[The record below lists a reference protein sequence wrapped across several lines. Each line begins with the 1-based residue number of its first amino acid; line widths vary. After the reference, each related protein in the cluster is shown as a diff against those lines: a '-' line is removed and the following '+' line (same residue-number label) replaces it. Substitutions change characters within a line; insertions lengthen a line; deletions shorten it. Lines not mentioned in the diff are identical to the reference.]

1 MVRRDEISATPSR
14 PAASDVNPNS
24 LPKKSGEAS
33 GAAAPEPSPEPSSGA
48 ARAGK
53 RASRTPKAGAKS
65 SGAAGASG
73 GITPMMA
80 QYLEIK
86 RAHPDCLLFYR
97 MGDFYE
103 LFFDDAGLAAEA
115 LDIALTKRGQHL
127 GEDIPMCGVPVH
139 SAEGYLSRLIRK
151 GFKVAICEQIED
163 PAEAKKRGAKSVVE
177 RAVVRLVTPGTI
189 TEDELLDARSH
200 NHLAALARAAGD
212 LALAW
217 LDISTGEFQTQAL
230 GAADLAAALSRL
242 RPGELLLSETVLQD
256 PALFEA
262 LAEWK
267 AILSPLPAPRF
278 DSDNA
283 RRRLEDL
290 YGVRALDAFGEFT
303 RAELA
308 AAGAVVDY
316 VELTQKG
323 RLPRVAPPARLAR
336 GAVMEIDAATR
347 RNLELVEALSGGRK
361 GSLLETIDRT
371 VTGAGG
377 RLLAERLAAP
387 LTDPGE
393 IAARADAVQYLVDQ
407 EDLRATLR
415 ESLRRSPDMMRALSR
430 LTVGR
435 GGPRD
440 LAAVRQ
446 GLETAAH
453 LRAVLSE
460 ARLAPPPEAL
470 RRAGEDLGAHH
481 VLIERLARALLPEL
495 PFHARDGGFIAPG
508 YAPQLDE
515 LRGLRDES
523 RRLIANLQSRYVKE
537 TGIPSLKIRHNNVL
551 GYYVEVT
558 PTQADRLP
566 SGPEDP
572 FVHRQTL
579 ASAVRYATVELADLE
594 QKISSA
600 ADKALALELKL
611 FDDLVG
617 EVAGRAEDAARAARA
632 LAQIDVGT
640 ALAELAAAE
649 RWRRPVVDASTAFEV
664 TGGRHPVVE
673 RALAAGREGQ
683 FVANDCRLAESGR
696 IWLVTGPNMA
706 GKSTFLRQN
715 ALIAV
720 LAQMGAFVPAESARL
735 GVVDRLFS
743 RVGAADDLARGRST
757 FMVEMVET
765 AVILNQ
771 AGARALVILDEIGRG
786 TATFDG
792 LSIAWA
798 CVEHLHEVNRC
809 RTLFATHYH
818 ELTGLAQKLPA
829 LACHSMRVKEW
840 QGRVVFLHEVAPGAA
855 DRSYGIHVAQL
866 AGLPAAVIARAQEVL
881 HTLERGEQAGA
892 LARLVDDLP
901 LFAAAPA
908 KPAAPAEAPSEI
920 EARLAQVNP
929 DELTPREALEVLYDL
944 RRLLGRGEG

>member
-1 MVRRDEISATPSR
+1 MTDVSPDSISKK
-14 PAASDVNPNS
+14 ASP
-24 LPKKSGEAS
+24 
-33 GAAAPEPSPEPSSGA
+33 
-48 ARAGK
+48 
-53 RASRTPKAGAKS
+53 ASREVVEDSAR
-65 SGAAGASG
+65 AAGAGGPDGAGGRKNATAKSG
-73 GITPMMA
+73 AKTPGAMTPMMA
-80 QYLEIK
+80 QYLEIR

-139 SAEGYLSRLIRK
+139 SADGYLSRLIRK
-151 GFKVAICEQIED
+151 GFKVAICEQVED
-163 PAEAKKRGAKSVVE
+163 PAEAKKRGPKSLVE

-200 NHLAALARAAGD
+200 NNLTALARAGGE
-212 LALAW
+212 LGLAW
-217 LDISTGEFQTQAL
+217 LDVSTGEFHTQAL
-230 GAADLAAALSRL
+230 AAPDLAAALSRL
-242 RPGELLLSETVLQD
+242 RPGELLLSETLLQD
-256 PALFEA
+256 QALFEA
-262 LAEWK
+262 FAEWK
-267 AILSPLPAPRF
+267 AVLSPLPAPRF

-283 RRRLEDL
+283 HRRLQAL
-290 YGVRALDAFGEFT
+290 YGVQALDAFGQFT

-323 RLPRVAPPARLAR
+323 RLPRLAPPVQLAR
-336 GAVMEIDAATR
+336 GAVMEIDTATR
-347 RNLELVEALSGGRK
+347 RNLELVQALSGGRK

-387 LTDPGE
+387 LTDPDE
-393 IAARADAVQYLVDQ
+393 IAGRADAVQYLVDQ
-407 EDLRATLR
+407 GDLRAAIRETLR
-415 ESLRRSPDMMRALSR
+415 RGPDVVRALSR

-440 LAAVRQ
+440 LAVVRQ
-446 GLETAAH
+446 GLETAGH
-453 LRAVLSE
+453 LQALLHETRFG
-460 ARLAPPPEAL
+460 PPPEEI
-470 RRAGEDLGAHH
+470 RRAREDLGAHH
-481 VLIERLARALLPEL
+481 VLVDRLARALLPEL

-508 YAPQLDE
+508 YAPELDE

-523 RRLIANLQSRYVKE
+523 RRLVANLQSRYVSE
-537 TGIPSLKIRHNNVL
+537 TGISSLKIRHNNVL

-558 PTQADRLP
+558 PTQAEKLP
-566 SGPEDP
+566 NGPEDP

-579 ASAVRYATVELADLE
+579 ASAVRYTTVELADLE

-600 ADKALALELKL
+600 ADKALAVELKL

-617 EVAGRAEDAARAARA
+617 EVTGRAEEAARAARA
-632 LAQIDVGT
+632 MAELDVAA

-649 RWRRPVVDASTAFEV
+649 RWQRPLVDGSTAFEV
-664 TGGRHPVVE
+664 VGGRHPVVE
-673 RALAAGREGQ
+673 RALAAGREGR
-683 FVANDCRLAESGR
+683 FVANDCRLAESSR

-720 LAQMGAFVPAESARL
+720 LAQIGAFVPAETAHL

-757 FMVEMVET
+757 FMVEMVEA

-771 AGARALVILDEIGRG
+771 SSERSLVILDEIGRG

-809 RTLFATHYH
+809 RALFATHYH
-818 ELTGLAQKLPA
+818 ELTNLTQRLPA
-829 LACHSMRVKEW
+829 LSCHSMRVKEW
-840 QGRVVFLHEVAPGAA
+840 QGKVIFLHEVAPGTA

-866 AGLPAAVIARAQEVL
+866 AGLPGVVIARAQEVL
-881 HTLERGEQAGA
+881 HSLERGEQAGA

-908 KPAAPAEAPSEI
+908 PPSAAETVEPSEI
-920 EARLAQVNP
+920 EARLAAVQP
-929 DELTPREALEVLYDL
+929 DELSPREALEILYEL
-944 RRLLGRGEG
+944 RSLLHNKVG

>member
-1 MVRRDEISATPSR
+1 VTDVSPDSISKKASPASR
-14 PAASDVNPNS
+14 EVVEDSARAASTGGRKNATA
-24 LPKKSGEAS
+24 KSGAKTP
-33 GAAAPEPSPEPSSGA
+33 GAM
-48 ARAGK
+48 
-53 RASRTPKAGAKS
+53 
-65 SGAAGASG
+65 
-73 GITPMMA
+73 TPMMA
-80 QYLEIK
+80 QYLEIR

-139 SAEGYLSRLIRK
+139 SADGYLSRLIRK
-151 GFKVAICEQIED
+151 GFKVAICEQVED
-163 PAEAKKRGAKSVVE
+163 PAEAKKRGPKSLVE

-200 NHLAALARAAGD
+200 NNLTALARAGGE
-212 LALAW
+212 LGLAW
-217 LDISTGEFQTQAL
+217 LDVSTGEFHTQAL
-230 GAADLAAALSRL
+230 AAPDLAAALSRL
-242 RPGELLLSETVLQD
+242 RPGELLLSETLLQD
-256 PALFEA
+256 QALFEA
-262 LAEWK
+262 FAEWK
-267 AILSPLPAPRF
+267 AVLSPLPAPRF

-283 RRRLEDL
+283 HRRLQAL
-290 YGVRALDAFGEFT
+290 YGVQALDAFGQFT

-323 RLPRVAPPARLAR
+323 RLPRLAPPVQLAR
-336 GAVMEIDAATR
+336 GAVMEIDTATR
-347 RNLELVEALSGGRK
+347 RNLELVQALSGGRK

-387 LTDPGE
+387 LTDPDE
-393 IAARADAVQYLVDQ
+393 IAGRADAVQYLVDQ
-407 EDLRATLR
+407 GDLRAAIRETLR
-415 ESLRRSPDMMRALSR
+415 RGPDVVRALSR

-440 LAAVRQ
+440 LAVVRQ
-446 GLETAAH
+446 GLETAGH
-453 LRAVLSE
+453 LQALLHETRFG
-460 ARLAPPPEAL
+460 PPPEEI
-470 RRAGEDLGAHH
+470 RRAREDLGAHH
-481 VLIERLARALLPEL
+481 VLVDRLARALLPEL

-508 YAPQLDE
+508 YAPELDE

-523 RRLIANLQSRYVKE
+523 RRLVANLQSRYVSE
-537 TGIPSLKIRHNNVL
+537 TGISSLKIRHNNVL

-558 PTQADRLP
+558 PTQAEKLP
-566 SGPEDP
+566 NGPEDP

-579 ASAVRYATVELADLE
+579 ASAVRYTTVELADLE

-600 ADKALALELKL
+600 ADKALAVELKL

-617 EVAGRAEDAARAARA
+617 EVTGRAEEAARAARA
-632 LAQIDVGT
+632 MAELDVAA

-649 RWRRPVVDASTAFEV
+649 RWQRPLVDASTAFEV
-664 TGGRHPVVE
+664 VGGRHPVVE
-673 RALAAGREGQ
+673 RALAAGREGR
-683 FVANDCRLAESGR
+683 FVANDCRLAESSR

-720 LAQMGAFVPAESARL
+720 LAQIGAFVPAETAHL

-757 FMVEMVET
+757 FMVEMVEA

-771 AGARALVILDEIGRG
+771 SSERSLVILDEIGRG

-809 RTLFATHYH
+809 RALFATHYH
-818 ELTGLAQKLPA
+818 ELTNLTQRLPA
-829 LACHSMRVKEW
+829 LSCHSMRVKEW
-840 QGRVVFLHEVAPGAA
+840 QGKVIFLHEVAPGTA

-866 AGLPAAVIARAQEVL
+866 AGLPGVVIARAQEVL
-881 HTLERGEQAGA
+881 HSLERGEQAGA

-908 KPAAPAEAPSEI
+908 PPSAAETVEPSEI
-920 EARLAQVNP
+920 EARLAAVQP
-929 DELTPREALEVLYDL
+929 DELSPREALEILYEL
-944 RRLLGRGEG
+944 RSLLHNKVG

>member
-1 MVRRDEISATPSR
+1 VTDVSPDSISKKASPASR
-14 PAASDVNPNS
+14 EAVEDSARADGAGGRKNAMA
-24 LPKKSGEAS
+24 KSGAKTP
-33 GAAAPEPSPEPSSGA
+33 GAM
-48 ARAGK
+48 
-53 RASRTPKAGAKS
+53 
-65 SGAAGASG
+65 
-73 GITPMMA
+73 TPMMA

-86 RAHPDCLLFYR
+86 RAHPDGLLFYR

-127 GEDIPMCGVPVH
+127 GEDIPMCGVPVN
-139 SAEGYLSRLIRK
+139 SADGYLSRLIRK
-151 GFKVAICEQIED
+151 GFKVAICEQVED
-163 PAEAKKRGAKSVVE
+163 PAEAKKRGPKSVVE

-200 NHLAALARAAGD
+200 NHLTALARVGGE
-212 LALAW
+212 LGLAW
-217 LDISTGEFQTQAL
+217 LDISTGEFHTQAL
-230 GAADLAAALSRL
+230 AAPDLAAALSRL
-242 RPGELLLSETVLQD
+242 RPGELLLSETLLQD
-256 PALFEA
+256 QALFEA
-262 LAEWK
+262 FAEWK
-267 AILSPLPAPRF
+267 AVLSPLPAPRF

-283 RRRLEDL
+283 HRRLQAL
-290 YGVRALDAFGEFT
+290 YGVQALDAFGQFT

-323 RLPRVAPPARLAR
+323 RLPRLAPPVQLAR
-336 GAVMEIDAATR
+336 GAVMEIDTATR
-347 RNLELVEALSGGRK
+347 RNLELVQALSGGRK

-377 RLLAERLAAP
+377 RLLAARLAAP
-387 LTDPGE
+387 LTDPDE
-393 IAARADAVQYLVDQ
+393 IAGRADAVQYLVDQ
-407 EDLRATLR
+407 GDLRAAIRETLR
-415 ESLRRSPDMMRALSR
+415 RGTDVMRALSR

-440 LAAVRQ
+440 LATVRQ
-446 GLETAAH
+446 GLETAGH
-453 LRAVLSE
+453 LQALLHETRFG
-460 ARLAPPPEAL
+460 PPPEEI
-470 RRAGEDLGAHH
+470 RRASEDLGAHH
-481 VLIERLARALLPEL
+481 VLVDRLARALLPEL

-508 YAPQLDE
+508 YAPELDE

-523 RRLIANLQSRYVKE
+523 RRLVANLQSRYVSE
-537 TGIPSLKIRHNNVL
+537 TGISSLKIRHNNVL

-558 PTQADRLP
+558 PVQADKLP
-566 SGPEDP
+566 NGPEDP

-579 ASAVRYATVELADLE
+579 ASAVRYTTVELADLE

-600 ADKALALELKL
+600 ADKALAVELKL
-611 FDDLVG
+611 FDDLVD
-617 EVAGRAEDAARAARA
+617 EVTGRAEEAARAARA
-632 LAQIDVGT
+632 MAELDVAA

-649 RWRRPVVDASTAFEV
+649 RWQRPLVDGSTAFEV
-664 TGGRHPVVE
+664 VGGRHPVVE
-673 RALAAGREGQ
+673 RALAAGREGR
-683 FVANDCRLAESGR
+683 FVANDCRLAESSR

-720 LAQMGAFVPAESARL
+720 LAQIGAFVPAETAHL

-757 FMVEMVET
+757 FMVEMVEA

-771 AGARALVILDEIGRG
+771 SSERSLVILDEIGRG

-818 ELTGLAQKLPA
+818 ELTNLTQRLPA
-829 LACHSMRVKEW
+829 LSCHSMRVKEW
-840 QGRVVFLHEVAPGAA
+840 QGKVIFLHEVAPGTA

-866 AGLPAAVIARAQEVL
+866 AGLPGAVIARAQEVL
-881 HTLERGEQAGA
+881 HSLERGEQAGA

-908 KPAAPAEAPSEI
+908 PPTAAEAVEPSEI
-920 EARLAQVNP
+920 EARLAAVQP
-929 DELTPREALEVLYDL
+929 DELSPREALEILYEL
-944 RRLLGRGEG
+944 RSLLHNKVG